1 MKKIMFAAAA
11 AALAF
16 ATAGAAQAATFL
28 PASTTSQFRGTVTV
42 QQNITLTGCT
52 MNVTVASTALSGGSN
67 TAAATAASLSGGLCG
82 LVTFNSFNWPI
93 AVTGSS
99 GGVANQLT
107 ISGIGVG
114 ALSGTCAGSSVVAW
128 SQSSAPSTITFS
140 NPGSNIP
147 PSGSS
152 TNPCR
157 ISGIL
162 SQISPATQVTIA
174 P

>member
-1 MKKIMFAAAA
+1 MKKMMFAAAA

-16 ATAGAAQAATFL
+16 AGAGAAQAATFL
-28 PASTTSQFRGTVTV
+28 PASTTAQFRGTVTV

-52 MNVTVASTALSGGSN
+52 MNATVQSTALVGGAN
-67 TAAATAASLSGGLCG
+67 TASVTAASLSGGLCG
-82 LVTFNSFNWPI
+82 LVTFNGFNWPV
-93 AVTGSS
+93 AVTGSA
-99 GGVANQLT
+99 GGVATQLT

-114 ALSGTCAGSSVVAW
+114 ALSGTCSGSSVVTW
-128 SQSSAPSTITFS
+128 SQSPAPSKIGFS
-140 NPGSNIP
+140 NPASNIP
-147 PSGSS
+147 PSGTS

-157 ISGIL
+157 VIGNL